1 MRPLALFSIAGAVA
15 WAGLSFAV
23 VGQHPEVAVHAE
35 ISCPGAEAWRQAL
48 ADADFAVVPSDPSAV
63 AAYRAR
69 AAVPE
74 SLVSCQT
81 AQVAGYLIEGAVP
94 PQAVSDLLREHP
106 RAVTA
111 VAVKGGALV
120 ALRRDGSIVPL
131 QEALDD

>member
-23 VGQHPEVAVHAE
+23 VGQHPEVAVHADA
-35 ISCPGAEAWRQAL
+35 SCAGAETWRQAL
-48 ADADFAVVPSDPSAV
+48 AEADFDVVTADPAGL
-63 AAYRAR
+63 AEHRAR

-74 SLVSCQT
+74 TLLGCQS

-94 PQAVSDLLREHP
+94 PKAVSDLLREHP
-106 RAVTA
+106 RAVTT
-111 VAVKGGALV
+111 VAVEDGALV